1 MKILNVK
8 KINSPVDNQL
18 SSYLVTT
25 DNNNIRITVPIA
37 EDNTDYQEYLA
48 WVAEGNEAEPAD
60 E

>member
-37 EDNTDYQEYLA
+37 EDNTDYQEILK
-48 WVAEGNEAEPAD
+48 WVEKGNTIEEAD
-60 E
+60 